1 MTTTIFGWI
10 ATGLSAIY
18 RIPQIVKLLQIK
30 KSGDISIKSTVI
42 QLTSYLL
49 YIAHGIEIKDNP
61 TLVMGGISLVQNIF
75 ILVLCLKYKEE
86 KNDNVTIEIPELNK
100 KNSNL

>member
-10 ATGLSAIY
+10 ASVFSGIY

-30 KSGDISIKSTVI
+30 KSGDISIKSTMI
-42 QLTSYLL
+42 QLTSYIL

-61 TLVMGGISLVQNIF
+61 TLLMGCISLVQNIF
-75 ILVLCLKYKEE
+75 ILLLCLKYKEN
-86 KNDNVTIEIPELNK
+86 KDKDKDIVIEIPNK
-100 KNSNL
+100 